1 MSQDPHVEQ
10 AEKIAS
16 AALSRLRDDHVA
28 PVPVN
33 YAVWY
38 GYYEKGNSF
47 LVAAIDEAR
56 TRGATITDEVIERLY
71 EDHIGFTAQSQVLVE
86 ANRQIREAI
95 GNLRAVLRDAGHDND
110 GYAAALVEFSD
121 QLQGATGIQQLRRA
135 VHAIALQTQ
144 RMVEHH
150 QSLGQRLASTTE
162 QMADMHRDI
171 QDARRQALTDGL
183 TGIYNRRG
191 FDEELT
197 AAAQSAAMSGLPLSL
212 IMIDIDHFKK
222 FNDAF
227 GHQVGDEVLRLVA
240 RVINDSVIQTHT
252 TARYG
257 GEEFAVILPETGLG
271 AAEQVAESIRSK
283 MAKRR
288 IVKRSTGTN
297 LGSVTVSA
305 GAAELYAGEA
315 SDALLE
321 RADAA
326 LYRAKQQGRN
336 QVVTDVP
343 LPANGKAA
351 GWSAPFRRANGSSAS
366 PVSP

>member
-1 MSQDPHVEQ
+1 MSQDPRVEQ
-10 AEKIAS
+10 AQKIAS
-16 AALSRLRDDHVA
+16 TALRRLRDDRVA

-47 LVAAIDEAR
+47 LVAAIDEALAQ
-56 TRGATITDEVIERLY
+56 GAPITDDLIERLY

-86 ANRQIREAI
+86 ANQQIREAI

-110 GYAAALVEFSD
+110 EYAAALAEFSD
-121 QLQGATGIQQLRRA
+121 QLEGATGIQQLRRA
-135 VHAIALQTQ
+135 VQAIARQTQ

-162 QMADMHRDI
+162 QMAGMHRDI

-191 FDEELT
+191 FDEELVT
-197 AAAQSAAMSGLPLSL
+197 AARSAGVSGLPLSL
-212 IMIDIDHFKK
+212 IMIDIDHFKR

-240 RVINDSVIQTHT
+240 RVINGSVVQAHT

-271 AAEQVAESIRSK
+271 AAEQVAECIRNK

-288 IVKRSTGTN
+288 IIKRSSGTN

-305 GAAELYAGEA
+305 GAAELRAGEA
-315 SDALLE
+315 SDGLLE

-336 QVVTDVP
+336 RVVIDVP
-343 LPANGKAA
+343 MLANGKVA
-351 GWSAPFRRANGSSAS
+351 GWSAPFSVASRPNAS
-366 PVSP
+366 PVNL